1 MLNPQGGQEESGQ
14 KNGRTHTSL
23 GIYAVRKRLDYIYD
37 GEAKMSITSEE
48 GKGTEVV
55 LKIPLKEV
63 RRIVIDGTSGDD
75 IR

>member
-1 MLNPQGGQEESGQ
+1 MN
-14 KNGRTHTSL
+14 
-23 GIYAVRKRLDYIYD
+23 
-37 GEAKMSITSEE
+37 ITSEE
-48 GKGTEVV
+48 GKGTEVI